1 MRPRF
6 NRIGGVP
13 LAPVSVQVGGQ
24 EADVREGASA
34 LGLAGV
40 LQVKVR
46 IPETVTAGSAV
57 PVTFK
62 AGPAQSQTGVTVAV
76 Q

>member
-1 MRPRF
+1 
-6 NRIGGVP
+6 

-24 EADVREGASA
+24 EADVREAASA

-46 IPETVTAGSAV
+46 IPATVTAGSAV
-57 PVTFK
+57 PVTLK
-62 AGPAQSQTGVTVAV
+62 AGSARSQAGVTAAV